1 MTRGD
6 GFVVGSPRAEAAV
19 EVAHQA
25 VPEGAEGLVVEV
37 TGGAPCVVELA
48 ATRARAQRAQR
59 PLVGCVGEPPVADEA
74 RLHGALASRCYG
86 ERRGAGVVPAGL
98 RRLVAFGVIPEL
110 AKHPGAEHAL

>member
-1 MTRGD
+1 MTPGD
-6 GFVVGSPRAEAAV
+6 GFVVGSPGAEAAV

-25 VPEGAEGLVVEV
+25 VPEGAEGLVVQV

-48 ATRARAQRAQR
+48 AAGARAQRAQR

-86 ERRGAGVVPAGL
+86 ERRGAGVVPAGE
-98 RRLVAFGVIPEL
+98 RQANW
-110 AKHPGAEHAL
+110 

>member
-1 MTRGD
+1 MTPGD
-6 GFVVGSPRAEAAV
+6 GFGVGSPRAEAAV

-25 VPEGAEGLVVEV
+25 VPEGAEGLVVQV

-74 RLHGALASRCYG
+74 RPHRPLAAGCYG
-86 ERRGAGVVPAGL
+86 QRRGTGVVPVTS
-98 RRLVAFGVIPEL
+98 RKVV
-110 AKHPGAEHAL
+110 